1 MIGKQEGWNMTFLII
16 GIILFLA
23 IHLVPQFPDLKDR
36 FVARIGMMGY
46 RALHGVVALGSIILI
61 VYGYFESRYDAIIIW
76 DPPFWTRHLVAT
88 LMLIASILV
97 FAAPFAGKIKEK
109 LTSPLAVGL
118 KLWALAH
125 LIGNGTLGDI
135 VVFGFF
141 LAFAVSYRIS
151 LKKRIAAGLVTVP
164 QGRWINDVYAIVLG
178 VGFYLAMVFA
188 VHEWA
193 FGVSPIF

>member
-1 MIGKQEGWNMTFLII
+1 MTFLIL

-23 IHLVPQFPDLKDR
+23 IHLVPQFPELKDR
-36 FVARIGMMGY
+36 FIDKIGLTGY
-46 RALHGVVALGSIILI
+46 RALHGVIALSSVFLI
-61 VYGYFESRYDAIIIW
+61 VYGYFESRTDPVIIW
-76 DPPFWTRHLVAT
+76 YPPFWTRHLVAT
-88 LMLIASILV
+88 LMIIASILV

-109 LTSPLAVGL
+109 LTSPLSVGL

-164 QGRWINDVYAIVLG
+164 QGRWINDVYAVVLG
-178 VGFYLAMVFA
+178 LAFYVVMVLWA
-188 VHEWA
+188 HEWA
-193 FGVSPIF
+193 FDVSPIM